1 MQGRLGDYLMIV
13 RYHIVLVAM
22 TACVTFGWI
31 FTGRYLWVVALLCG
45 ADWFV
50 INLLNRITDLAEDEK
65 NAIPGTARVRGAQG
79 ALFALCLAVLVTTL
93 AITFVW
99 FPGLLLYRVAVQAI
113 GVAYNYRV
121 VPAPASLRWPRPGEP
136 VPVGIRMSR
145 FKEMYFFKN
154 FGSAVLFVLTCF
166 AYPLAAV
173 PEARAASF
181 VTVATLML
189 FFVPYELT
197 FEILYDLRD
206 VEGDTAEGVPTYP
219 VVHGS
224 RTSTQI
230 IDALLGASVVVLV
243 VGFFTRHLGVRE
255 LLMLAAPLA
264 QLLFYRRRVK
274 RGLTTPD
281 CIWLTHLGSAEL
293 VLFLVGRWVWS
304 RAGLPDNV
312 MLPAFT
318 L

>member
-1 MQGRLGDYLMIV
+1 MLRDYLVIV

-31 FTGRYLWVVALLCG
+31 LTGKYLFAVALLCG

-65 NAIPGTARVRGAQG
+65 NAIPGTDRVKRGRSV
-79 ALFALCLAVLVTTL
+79 LFGLCLVVLVTTL

-121 VPAPASLRWPRPGEP
+121 IPTPAALRYPRPGEAP
-136 VPVGIRMSR
+136 PTGIRWSR

-154 FGSAVLFVLTCF
+154 FGSAVLFVFTCF
-166 AYPLAAV
+166 VYPLVAV
-173 PEARAASF
+173 PDARASSF
-181 VTVATLML
+181 ATAATLML
-189 FFVPYELT
+189 FFLPFELT

-206 VEGDTAEGVPTYP
+206 AEGDLAEGIPTYP
-219 VVHGS
+219 VVHGTKVS
-224 RTSTQI
+224 RKI
-230 IDALLGASVVVLV
+230 IDALLAVSALALV
-243 VGFFTRHLGVRE
+243 VGFCARAIGVRE
-255 LLMLAAPLA
+255 LLMLAAPIG
-264 QLLFYRRRVK
+264 QLFFYRPRVK

-281 CIWLTHLGSAEL
+281 CIWLTHLGTAEL
-293 VLFLVGRWVWS
+293 ALYLIGTFYWRS
-304 RAGLPDNV
+304 AGLPENV
-312 MLPAFT
+312 HLSV
-318 L
+318 LR

>member
-1 MQGRLGDYLMIV
+1 MIV

-22 TACVTFGWI
+22 TACVTFGWL
-31 FTGRYLWVVALLCG
+31 FTGRYLFAVALLCG
-45 ADWFV
+45 VDWFV

-79 ALFALCLAVLVTTL
+79 ALFALCLVVLVSTL
-93 AITFVW
+93 AVTFVW

-121 VPAPASLRWPRPGEP
+121 VPTPAWLRWPRPGEAAP
-136 VPVGIRMSR
+136 TGFRFSR

-173 PEARAASF
+173 PEARSTSF
-181 VTVATLML
+181 VTVATLVL

-206 VEGDTAEGVPTYP
+206 VDGDTAEGVPTYP
-219 VVHGS
+219 VVHGA
-224 RTSTQI
+224 RASTQI
-230 IDALLGASVVVLV
+230 IDALLGAAAVVLII
-243 VGFFTRHLGVRE
+243 GFFTRHLGVRE
-255 LLMLAAPLA
+255 LLMLVAPLA
-264 QLLFYRRRVK
+264 QLVFYRPRVK

-281 CIWLTHLGSAEL
+281 CIWLTHLGTAQL
-293 VLFLVGRWVWS
+293 VLFLVGTSIWT
-304 RAGLPDNV
+304 RAGLPENV
-312 MLPAFT
+312 MLP
-318 L
+318 